1 MPNNFRF
8 PDAAPAESVT
18 RRAALSLAAAATVAA
33 TAAMAGEDQE
43 HDHEG
48 HYMGPPKHEPLVAA
62 ALDCVKRGELC
73 ADHCLMMLG
82 MGNTE
87 LKDCMRSVQT
97 MLPMCVALARLA
109 ALDAKRLKSYA
120 AVCRDVCADCEEE
133 CKKHADKH
141 ALCKACAES
150 CAACIKECKAVIDG

>member
-1 MPNNFRF
+1 MSNNFHVRE
-8 PDAAPAESVT
+8 AAIDQGLT
-18 RRAALSLAAAATVAA
+18 RRAALGLAVAATVTATAAAA
-33 TAAMAGEDQE
+33 GEDHE
-43 HDHEG
+43 HEG

-62 ALDCVKRGELC
+62 ALECVKRGELC
-73 ADHCLMMLG
+73 SDHCLMMLG

-97 MLPMCVALARLA
+97 MLPMCQALARLA
-109 ALDAKRLKSYA
+109 ALDATRLKAFA
-120 AVCRDVCADCEEE
+120 AVCRDVCADCEEA

-141 ALCKACAES
+141 ALCKACMES